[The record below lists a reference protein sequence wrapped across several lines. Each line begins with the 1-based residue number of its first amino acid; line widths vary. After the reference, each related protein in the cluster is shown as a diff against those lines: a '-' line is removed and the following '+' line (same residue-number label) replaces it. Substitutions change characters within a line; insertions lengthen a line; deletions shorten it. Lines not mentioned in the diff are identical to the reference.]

1 MSLAAVRSR
10 IQKSSLWIYRLLTWG
25 VLAAGLAF
33 AATILVLRYWILPD
47 IASYRDDIAQTL
59 SRAAQQRITIG
70 GISANWDGLRPQLA
84 LAQVVVHDAAG
95 RPALELP
102 RVDATLSWRSAARL
116 QINFHSLDI
125 FRPVLTVRRD
135 SGGAITVAGIPMNVE
150 AKGDGGFSRWVLGQR
165 DIEIHDA
172 RLVWNDEMRAAPPLE
187 LEQLQ
192 LRIVNSGDRHR
203 LALRALP
210 PAALASPLDVRADLT
225 GEDFQSLAQTLTGQL
240 FLHVDHVDI
249 AAWRQWVDFPVH
261 FPQGAGA
268 LRSWFT
274 FARNELRSIIAD
286 VQLRDVRAR
295 LGDELPELDMPQL
308 GGRFTWKMTTDGFEV
323 TTRKLAFTTGDKL
336 NLPPVDLR
344 LQLGGALASGGYMRG
359 DLQANALELAP
370 LVQLADRLP
379 LAGEVRKT
387 LSEFAPNGSLYDLS
401 LRWNGPWPRPATYA
415 LRGRFHELS
424 LAKQDVFPGF
434 SGFSG
439 NIDGTEKGGT
449 LHLVTQK
456 AMLDMPKLFRE
467 RLRFDTLTGQLS
479 WTNAAQGV
487 ELRLSNFA
495 YANTDLAGTLFGTF
509 RVAADGPGVAD
520 LTGHLTRGVANRVTA
535 YLPITVAKRSRG
547 WLDRAFVAGSS
558 NDVKFRLKGDLRDFP
573 FADERSGIFEVAAK
587 VSGGE
592 LHYGDRW
599 PRITG
604 IEGDFL
610 FRGKRLEMN
619 AREAVIANVRLGKV
633 RALIPDLVYSDEVLQ
648 ISGEAEGAT
657 ADFFAFIDQS
667 PVRTMIND
675 FTEGMSARG
684 RGRLGL
690 KLTLPLQAIATSKV
704 SGNFQ
709 FIDNQLSL
717 AAGMPPL
724 EQVNGRLEFTE
735 SAVRVPKATAA
746 FLGGPL
752 TVTAGSQRDA
762 AVNIRFQGRIN
773 ADAARR
779 AGGVEWVRHMRGST
793 DWRGTLV
800 VRNRNVDLMVDSSLQ
815 GLAVNLPAP
824 FTKTAVEEMP
834 LRVERRITGPRSDRL
849 AVTVGGLVAAVLHRS
864 GEGKAA
870 RIERG
875 TVRFGEGVIAEPEK
889 PGIAVSGAIPVI
901 DLDGWLAML
910 GDSGPGGIS
919 LAGVDLRIGELEW
932 FDRRFAPLTLT
943 AAQQAGAL
951 QINIK
956 GRDVEG
962 AMSWRSQGKG
972 RLTARLRRLALP
984 AKDARVVAAMAPIE
998 APDTRSPDL
1007 PALDVVIDEFHLAS
1021 LALGRLELQAT
1032 PQQSDWR
1039 IERLRLSN
1047 PESVLNLD
1055 GVWQSWLTR
1064 PGTQVN
1070 VRLEVSDIGRF
1081 LTRLGYPE
1089 GVRRGIAK
1097 VEGNLS
1103 WAGSPQRIDYPTL
1116 SGNFVLDAGKGQF
1129 LKLEPGIG
1137 KLLGI
1142 LSLQSL
1148 PRRITLDFR
1157 DIFSEGLAFDEIV
1170 GAIKVGKGIAM
1181 TENLRITGPAARI
1194 NMSGQVDLARETQKL
1209 RVKVN
1214 PQLSDTVSVAG
1225 ALIGGPVAGVAAFIA
1240 QKLLKDPLDQI
1251 ASYEYDV
1258 TGSWSDPQVVKV
1270 ERPPVSTTTEGNP

>member
-10 IQKSSLWIYRLLTWG
+10 IQRSSLWIYRLLTWS

-33 AATILVLRYWILPD
+33 AAAVLVLRYWILPD
-47 IASYRDDIAQTL
+47 IAVYRDDIAQTL

-84 LAQVVVHDAAG
+84 LAQVVVHDAG
-95 RPALELP
+95 GQPALELP
-102 RVDATLSWRSAARL
+102 RIDATLSWRSAALL
-116 QINFHSLDI
+116 QVNFHSLDI
-125 FRPVLTVRRD
+125 HRPVLTVRRD
-135 SGGAITVAGIPMNVE
+135 NNGAITVAGIPMNAGVQ
-150 AKGDGGFSRWVLGQR
+150 GGGGFSRWLLGQR

-172 RLVWNDEMRAAPPLE
+172 RLIWNDEMRGAPVLA

-192 LRIVNSGDRHR
+192 LRIVNSGHRHR
-203 LALRALP
+203 LALRAVP
-210 PAALASPLDVRADLT
+210 PAGLASPLDVRADLT
-225 GEDFQSLAQTLTGQL
+225 GESFRSMAEALTGRL
-240 FLHVDHVDI
+240 YVHVDHVDI
-249 AAWRQWVDFPVH
+249 PGWRQWFDFPVH

-274 FARNELRSIIAD
+274 FDRSELESVIAD
-286 VQLRDVRAR
+286 VQLNHVRAR
-295 LGDELPELDMPQL
+295 LGADLPDLDMPQL
-308 GGRFTWKMTTDGFEV
+308 GGRFTWKRIADGFEV
-323 TTRKLAFTTGDKL
+323 TTRKLAFTTGDRL

-344 LQLGGALASGGYMRG
+344 LQLGGAGSNGYVRG
-359 DLQANALELAP
+359 ELQANALELAP

-379 LAGEVRKT
+379 LAPGLRKS
-387 LSEFAPNGSLYDLS
+387 LADFSPAGSVYDLS
-401 LRWNGPWPRPATYA
+401 LRWNGAWPRPATYV

-424 LAKQDVFPGF
+424 LAQQDAMPGF

-449 LHLVTQK
+449 LHVVTQK
-456 AMLDMPKLFRE
+456 AALSMPKLFRE
-467 RLRFDTLTGQLS
+467 RLRFDTLTGQMS
-479 WTNAAQGV
+479 WSNTAQGI

-495 YANTDLAGTLFGTF
+495 YANADLAGTLFGTF
-509 RVAADGPGVAD
+509 RVAADGPGMAD
-520 LTGHLTRGVANRVTA
+520 LTGHLTRGVASRVTA
-535 YLPITVAKRSRG
+535 YLPLTVAKTSRG
-547 WLDRAFVAGSS
+547 WLDRAFVAGTS
-558 NDVKFRLKGDLRDFP
+558 NDVKFRLKGDLADFP
-573 FADERSGIFEVAAK
+573 FADERRGIFEVAAK

-592 LHYGDRW
+592 LNYGNGW

-619 AREAVIANVRLGKV
+619 AREAAIGNVRLGKI
-633 RALIPDLVYSDEVLQ
+633 RALIPDLVYTDEVLQ

-657 ADFFAFIDQS
+657 ADFLAFIDQS
-667 PVRTMIND
+667 PVRAMIND

-690 KLTLPLQAIATSKV
+690 KLTLPLQAIAKSKV
-704 SGNFQ
+704 SGSFQ
-709 FIDNQLSL
+709 FIDNQLSP
-717 AAGMPPL
+717 AEGMPPL

-735 SAVRVPKATAA
+735 AAVRVPNATAF

-752 TVTAGSQRDA
+752 TITAGSQRDA

-779 AGGVEWVRHMRGST
+779 AGGVEWARYMRGST

-800 VRNRNVDLMVDSSLQ
+800 VRNKRVDVTADSTLR

-824 FTKTAVEEMP
+824 FTKTAAEELP
-834 LRVERRITGPRSDRL
+834 LRVERRFTGPRQERISLTAGKLVNALLYRRSE
-849 AVTVGGLVAAVLHRS
+849 GGGS
-864 GEGKAA
+864 

-875 TVRFGEGVIAEPEK
+875 AVLFGEGAEVEPDK
-889 PGIAVSGAIPVI
+889 SGVSVSGVIPVI

-910 GDSGPGGIS
+910 GEGGGGGMQV
-919 LAGVDLRIGELEW
+919 AGMDLRIGEVEW

-943 AAQQAGAL
+943 AVQQPGAL
-951 QINIK
+951 QINVK
-956 GRDVEG
+956 GRDVDG
-962 AMSWRSQGKG
+962 AVSWQSQGKG

-984 AKDARVVAAMAPIE
+984 AKDAAAVAAAPAE

-1007 PALDVVIDEFHLAS
+1007 PALDVVIDEFRLAD

-1055 GVWQSWLTR
+1055 GIWQSWLTR

-1070 VRLEVSDIGRF
+1070 VRLEVSDIGKF

-1089 GVRRGIAK
+1089 GVRRGVAK
-1097 VEGNLS
+1097 VEGNLA

-1129 LKLEPGIG
+1129 IKLEPGIG

-1170 GAIKVGKGIAM
+1170 GAIKVGKGVA
-1181 TENLRITGPAARI
+1181 TTDNLRITGPAARI

-1214 PQLSDTVSVAG
+1214 PQLSDSVSVAG

-1251 ASYEYDV
+1251 AAYEYDV
-1258 TGSWSDPQVVKV
+1258 TGSWTDPQVAKV
-1270 ERPPVSTTTEGNP
+1270 EPPAGDSGSNP